1 MAGEAVPDAPSRSSC
16 NRWFVDPATDILG
29 PQLRRGQREFMSDHD
44 ATAPPRKVV
53 LFSGH
58 MIDAPGRREPRFP
71 ADKEPVAAAAIAGA
85 LNRLCA
91 GAEDLAIC
99 SGACGG
105 DLLFAEAAL
114 ERRVRL
120 ELYLPFDEPTFLA
133 RSVDFADRDWRARYR
148 AVRSQAT
155 LHVMP
160 AERGP
165 TPEGENPYER
175 DNLWMLEAATRF
187 GAGKVDFICLW
198 NGQQGDG
205 PGGTR
210 HLMKEVERRAGRAHW
225 LDTRRLWR

>member
-1 MAGEAVPDAPSRSSC
+1 MTDHEAA
-16 NRWFVDPATDILG
+16 
-29 PQLRRGQREFMSDHD
+29 
-44 ATAPPRKVV
+44 APPRRVL

-58 MIDAPGRREPRFP
+58 MIDAPGRAQPRFP
-71 ADKEPVAAAAIAGA
+71 ADKEPLAAAAIAGT
-85 LNRLCA
+85 LDRLGA

-114 ERRVRL
+114 ARRARL
-120 ELYLPFDEPTFLA
+120 ELYIPFDEPTFLA
-133 RSVDFADRDWRARYR
+133 RSVDVADRDWRLRYLAARSR
-148 AVRSQAT
+148 AT

-165 TPEGENPYER
+165 TPDGEDAYER
-175 DNLWMLEAATRF
+175 NNLWMLEAATRF

-198 NGQQGDG
+198 DGQQGDG

-210 HLMKEVERRAGRAHW
+210 HLMEEVGRRDGRTHW
-225 LDTRRLWR
+225 LDTRRLWG